1 MVLKNVYSQTQTV
14 HSMLADVLCQST
26 MSNIMLVMQAALLA
40 CPFPFTI
47 FHLKALFNHKQIG
60 NYLLQSAIGA
70 HGALQTCEGT
80 GCCPEELAVG
90 FRQIQ

>member
-1 MVLKNVYSQTQTV
+1 MALKNIFRQTQTV

-26 MSNIMLVMQAALLA
+26 MSNVMTLVMQAALLA
-40 CPFPFTI
+40 CPFPFT

-70 HGALQTCEGT
+70 HGTLQTCEGT